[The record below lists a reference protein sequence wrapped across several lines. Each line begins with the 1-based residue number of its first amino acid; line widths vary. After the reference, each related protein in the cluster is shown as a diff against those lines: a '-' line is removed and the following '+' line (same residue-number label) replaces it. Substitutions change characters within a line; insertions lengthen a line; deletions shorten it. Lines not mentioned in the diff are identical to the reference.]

1 MDSQGNELA
10 QGSRFGFIETAV
22 FSSGGG
28 DCGDTVIPTVC
39 TAPVNSSVGYFTD
52 FTRVQIAWSPSPEA
66 NRYQVRYRESGTSS
80 WRSTRTGRTIK
91 VLRRLQLGT
100 SYDYQIR
107 SRCPE
112 GWTDYGDMMSFT
124 TLSGR
129 LPAGVK
135 LLEYEEIT
143 LNHVFPNPTTDV
155 LKLDYALEV
164 EGEVVIAIYDMLGRQ
179 VLVEKYN
186 QEDGVQKVALDV
198 SNLQAGTHI
207 LQIRTEE
214 EMVVEKFIKR

>member
-1 MDSQGNELA
+1 
-10 QGSRFGFIETAV
+10 
-22 FSSGGG
+22 
-28 DCGDTVIPTVC
+28 
-39 TAPVNSSVGYFTD
+39 
-52 FTRVQIAWSPSPEA
+52 
-66 NRYQVRYRESGTSS
+66 
-80 WRSTRTGRTIK
+80 
-91 VLRRLQLGT
+91 
-100 SYDYQIR
+100 
-107 SRCPE
+107 
-112 GWTDYGDMMSFT
+112 MSFT